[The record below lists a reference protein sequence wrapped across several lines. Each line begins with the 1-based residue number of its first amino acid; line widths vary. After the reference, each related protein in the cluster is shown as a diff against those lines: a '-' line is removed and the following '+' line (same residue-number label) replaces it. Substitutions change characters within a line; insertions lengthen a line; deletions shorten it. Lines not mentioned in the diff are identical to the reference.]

1 MVHARE
7 VVLVRHGETEWSASG
22 RHTGRTDVP
31 LTDRGRTQGA
41 DLARLLTRWQF
52 AVTLTSP
59 LRRAADTC
67 ALSGLEG
74 TVDDD
79 LREWDYGSHEGR
91 TTEEIRR
98 ELPDWTIWRG
108 PVPGGER
115 IDQVAARADRVI
127 TRIEQVDGDL
137 ALFSHGHFLR
147 VLAARWLGLP
157 PADGRLFMLD
167 TATLSVLSTERQ
179 TRAIRMWNGY
189 PRPEPDRPAGRASA
203 AGC

>member
-1 MVHARE
+1 MAHARE

-31 LTDRGRTQGA
+31 LTDQGRAQGA

-52 AVTLTSP
+52 VVSLTSP
-59 LRRAADTC
+59 LQRAAETC
-67 ALSGLEG
+67 ELSGLEG

-79 LREWDYGSHEGR
+79 LREWDYGRHEGR

-108 PVPGGER
+108 PVPGGEH

-137 ALFSHGHFLR
+137 ALFSHGHLLR

-167 TATLSVLSTERQ
+167 TATFSVLSTERH
-179 TRAIRMWNGY
+179 TRAIRLWNGF
-189 PRPEPDRPAGRASA
+189 PRPEPDPLAG
-203 AGC
+203 